1 MDFVEELSSGRIEAV
16 LFEGQRLAWLRSAAC
31 KELAG
36 VTTSFGKLTS
46 FDLLRIKGTQY
57 SARNFPASE
66 NDHVSPQFHVG
77 QSARLSD
84 SELDTGMD

>member
-1 MDFVEELSSGRIEAV
+1 MDFVEELSAGRIEAV
-16 LFEGQRLAWLRSAAC
+16 LSGGQVLACLRSAAC

-46 FDLLRIKGTQY
+46 FDLLRIKATQHQAQIFQHQKR
-57 SARNFPASE
+57 SRFASVSRGPE
-66 NDHVSPQFHVG
+66 HV
-77 QSARLSD
+77 RL